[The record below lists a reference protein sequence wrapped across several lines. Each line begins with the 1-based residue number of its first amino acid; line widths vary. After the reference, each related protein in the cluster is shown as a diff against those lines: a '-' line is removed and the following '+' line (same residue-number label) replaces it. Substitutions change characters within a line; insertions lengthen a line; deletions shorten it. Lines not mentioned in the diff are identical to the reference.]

1 MNSRTFEA
9 GDAFRER
16 SRLDIAIMGP
26 SGSGKTK
33 SALRLA
39 DGIARVNGGDTW
51 LIDTNNRRSL
61 HHAPKPG
68 ESHVPGVNHRFKVL
82 HMPPPYG
89 PADWGAAFERC
100 IREGARRIIADSF
113 SDEWEG
119 EGGILDM
126 HEAELD
132 RRAGS
137 DFDKRDRMNQAAW
150 IVPKREHKRLRL
162 WMFQQ
167 PVDWIIT
174 FRAQEKSK
182 PAKGKGIEEL
192 GMQPVGAQDVIF
204 ELLLKCLLPAQADG
218 KPVWNPEVIHERK
231 LVKLP
236 GWFRDLFASSPQL
249 SEDLGEQL
257 ARWAA
262 GGDVAAPSPTPTSTP
277 ADRPDFAARLDA
289 CRSRAEIDAVE
300 RDIKAAWPRVPA
312 AARKVIEAAGARANA
327 RYPRARASG
336 APADAGHGDRPP
348 TPEEEAALD
357 AQ

>member
-1 MNSRTFEA
+1 MTRSFEA

-39 DGIARVNGGDTW
+39 DGIARITGGDTW
-51 LIDTNNRRSL
+51 LVDTNNRRSL

-68 ESHVPGVNHRFKVL
+68 EPHVPGVNHRFKVL
-82 HMPPPYG
+82 HMPPPYS

-132 RRAGS
+132 RRAGN
-137 DFDKRDRMNQAAW
+137 DYDKRDRMNQAAW
-150 IVPKREHKRLRL
+150 IMPKREHKRLRL

-192 GMQPVGAQDVIF
+192 GMQPLGAPDVIF
-204 ELLLKCLLPAQADG
+204 ELLLKCLLPPQADG
-218 KPVWNPEVIHERK
+218 KPIWNPEIVHERK

-236 GWFRDLFASSPQL
+236 GWFRDLFASNPVL

-262 GGDVAAPSPTPTSTP
+262 GADLAATPGSTASQPTLLE
-277 ADRPDFAARLDA
+277 RIDA
-289 CRSRAEIDAVE
+289 CMSRALLADLEVE
-300 RDIKAAWPRVPA
+300 VKSSWPKLSAQQRKAL
-312 AARKVIEAAGARANA
+312 EAAGVRAFERVNNA
-327 RYPRARASG
+327 G
-336 APADAGHGDRPP
+336 K
-348 TPEEEAALD
+348 EAT
-357 AQ
+357 QP